1 VNETLLV
8 GMTAPGFS
16 LPDLYGRTVS
26 LQQYCDRP
34 VVLSFMRHL
43 GCLLSR
49 AHLAQL
55 RQQYGRIQHLGGE
68 VIVVSFEEK
77 EGLQRLVSGHKLPF
91 VILLDPQKEVYNKYG
106 MIYKDQGR
114 VGNLG
119 TAIAYMRMRLSGY
132 PRQQAGTDTRQMGGD
147 VVIDRQGVIRFIY
160 RSQYP
165 HDLPDAAAVLKVMTD
180 LGR

>member
-1 VNETLLV
+1 VNQALLI

-16 LPDLYGRTVS
+16 LPDLYGRTVTPE
-26 LQQYCDRP
+26 QYRDRP
-34 VVLSFMRHL
+34 LIISFIRHL

-49 AHLAQL
+49 AHLTQL

-77 EGLQRLVSGHKLPF
+77 EGLKRLVSGHKFPF
-91 VILLDPQKEVYNKYG
+91 VFLLDPKKEVYNQYG
-106 MIYKDQGR
+106 MICKDQGR

-119 TAIAYMRMRLSGY
+119 TTAAYLRLRLSGY
-132 PRQQAGTDTRQMGGD
+132 PRQQAGSDTRQMGGD
-147 VVIDRQGVIRFIY
+147 VIIDRQGVIRFIY

-165 HDLPDAAAVLKVMTD
+165 HDLPDAAALLKVMTD